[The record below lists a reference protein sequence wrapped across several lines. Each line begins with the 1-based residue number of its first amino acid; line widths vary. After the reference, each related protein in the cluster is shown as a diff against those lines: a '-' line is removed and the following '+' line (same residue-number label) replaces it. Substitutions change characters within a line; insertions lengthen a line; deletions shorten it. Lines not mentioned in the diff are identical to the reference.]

1 MSFVHLDGT
10 LEALK
15 GKDCLTLTDFTPE
28 QIDALVELAVRLKK
42 QQKAGVQNISLQG
55 KVLAL
60 WFDKASTR
68 TRLSFSVGMAQLG
81 GHFLE
86 LQTQNLQYGRGES
99 LEDTARTLSGY
110 VDGIMIRTFKQEL
123 VEELAK
129 YATVPVIN
137 GLTDLFHPCQTLAD
151 LQTLYEHKGDLNKVH
166 VAYVGDG
173 NNVVHSLMHG
183 AAAVG
188 MKLTISTPKGYE
200 PLSRVWDEANAIA
213 KETGAEIIF
222 DYDPKQAVKGADAVY
237 TDVWASMGQEEE
249 KEKRI
254 KDFAGYQVNE
264 ELLQLAKSDAIF
276 MHCLPAYRG
285 LEVSAGVLDGPQS
298 VVFAQAE
305 NRLHAQKALMLSL
318 MG

>member
-1 MSFVHLDGT
+1 MSFVHLDTT

-15 GKDCLTLTDFTPE
+15 GKDCLTLTDFTSE
-28 QIDALVELAVRLKK
+28 QIEALVELAVRLKK

-68 TRLSFSVGMAQLG
+68 TRISFSVGMAQLG

-86 LQTQNLQYGRGES
+86 LPTQSLQYGRGES

-110 VDGIMIRTFKQEL
+110 VDGIMIRTFSQEL

-151 LQTLYEHKGDLNKVH
+151 LQTLYEHKGDLNKLH

-188 MKLTISTPKGYE
+188 MKLTVSTPKGYE
-200 PLSRVWDEANAIA
+200 PLSKVWDEAMAIA
-213 KETGAEIIF
+213 KETGAEIQF
-222 DYDPKQAVKGADAVY
+222 DHDPKKAVKGADAIY
-237 TDVWASMGQEEE
+237 TDVWASMGQEDE
-249 KEKRI
+249 KEKRS

-298 VVFAQAE
+298 VVFPQAE
-305 NRLHAQKALMLSL
+305 TRLHAQKALLLSL
-318 MG
+318 LG